1 MNDAAIDSIYTFTHI
16 KEYGTEMKFC
26 CECGNPVKKE
36 VPQGDNRFRHVC
48 THCEIIHYQNPKIVA
63 GTIPIFEGKI
73 LLCRRAIEPRLGY
86 WTLPAGFMENQET
99 TSEAA
104 LRETLEEAEA
114 TVELEGLYTVMNVP
128 QVDQVHIFFRA
139 RLIDDH
145 FGAGEETLE
154 AKLFEPKNIPWDEI
168 SFPTVFQTLKHY
180 IDDLQ
185 SNHYPVHVKDI
196 IR

>member
-104 LRETLEEAEA
+104 LRT
-114 TVELEGLYTVMNVP
+114 GP
-128 QVDQVHIFFRA
+128 RA
-139 RLIDDH
+139 
-145 FGAGEETLE
+145 
-154 AKLFEPKNIPWDEI
+154 
-168 SFPTVFQTLKHY
+168 V
-180 IDDLQ
+180 
-185 SNHYPVHVKDI
+185 
-196 IR
+196 